1 MLTKRIFY
9 KYVSSM
15 DEETGEE
22 FLEELEGIHVDD
34 FRLNDL
40 LRDIEK
46 DITLCNEMKR
56 KVESIDA
63 EADAKLNELKKRL
76 LALSKKGQTIIFTYY
91 ADTLDYLYGNISE
104 DPLFSGIKI
113 EKISGR
119 ITSTNRRA
127 EIVNNFMAGK
137 IDILMST
144 DVLSEGMNLQKARY
158 LINYDLHWNPTRM
171 IQRAGRIDRI
181 GSPYPTIYV
190 YNFFPEEELEDLLRL
205 VQILQNKIRNIDSAV
220 GLDSTILGEEVNP
233 KVFGIIRRIKER
245 DTRVFDELENDVF
258 GGGERFYQ
266 PLKDYLRTKA
276 VDELESIPYGI
287 YSGLKR
293 GIKGIFFYY
302 KYGEDFHFWYLY
314 DVIKDEKVTNKTKIL
329 DYLSCPPEERRVIP
343 DFFDRVYDVNREIVK
358 DIEETYKWG
367 EQRETVDSAFAEMN
381 LDKSKKIVST
391 IIREMEL
398 KMDEYLLDFPE
409 DKEVEARW
417 EEIRGRL
424 LTISLTK
431 KRIRSLRRV
440 WRDYRDNHK
449 SWKRLLKDISE
460 FLEGKQSIE
469 KEEIPPYE
477 PQLLK
482 LLAIDFVSQ
491 EGFGLR

>member
-1 MLTKRIFY
+1 
-9 KYVSSM
+9 
-15 DEETGEE
+15 
-22 FLEELEGIHVDD
+22 
-34 FRLNDL
+34 
-40 LRDIEK
+40 
-46 DITLCNEMKR
+46 
-56 KVESIDA
+56 
-63 EADAKLNELKKRL
+63 
-76 LALSKKGQTIIFTYY
+76 
-91 ADTLDYLYGNISE
+91 
-104 DPLFSGIKI
+104 
-113 EKISGR
+113 
-119 ITSTNRRA
+119 
-127 EIVNNFMAGK
+127 
-137 IDILMST
+137 
-144 DVLSEGMNLQKARY
+144 
-158 LINYDLHWNPTRM
+158 M

-245 DTRVFDELENDVF
+245 DTKVFDELENDVF

-287 YSGLKR
+287 YSGLKK
-293 GIKGIFFYY
+293 GLKGIFFYY
-302 KYGEDFHFWYLY
+302 KYGDDFHFWYLY

-343 DFFDRVYDVNREIVK
+343 DFFEKVYDVNSEIVK
-358 DIEETYKWG
+358 DIEETYKWV

-381 LDKSKKIVST
+381 IDKSKKFVSS

-409 DKEVEARW
+409 DKEIEARW
-417 EEIRGRL
+417 EEMRDRL

-431 KRIRSLRRV
+431 KRIRSLRKV

-460 FLEGKQSIE
+460 FLEGKQSVE

-482 LLAIDFVSQ
+482 LVTIDFVS
-491 EGFGLR
+491 